1 MISMQPRAFNA
12 HFGRFLAICMVTSLP
27 QLTGCAHSD
36 ARSSATNIVHGIH
49 ERSTT
54 GVHPHDV
61 LEEALRQAANG
72 SQHLARQRLTAFAG
86 DPQFD
91 RSVRD
96 KARTAL
102 IYLEMR
108 QGRYREALGWVDAS
122 LRDNPSDANLTNLAV
137 LLRPLS
143 AWPAQKVIRV
153 LPSRSTY
160 SIHDGNLFLPIRAG
174 VHEGRF
180 LLDTGANFSLIS
192 ATEATRIGLHL
203 PQTDPARIGDSSG
216 QGIAVRVA
224 VADRFE
230 MAGVS
235 LENVV
240 FLVID
245 DTQPPFSSLPLGQR
259 GVIGLPV
266 IVAMNRF
273 AWDDAGGFS
282 TLLPAPE
289 HPQCVANL
297 RYAGMNVVASA
308 RLSDRGGDLDLFVD
322 TGATHTVA
330 LPNLATKLSPEQ
342 ANAPTHLR
350 TMTGV
355 GGSSQA
361 EAIWLDALKPG
372 IDGVPL
378 DIGPIELLRK
388 SPLRELEPYDLWL
401 GMDVLQK
408 LRRVRF
414 DFECMRIEIE

>member
-1 MISMQPRAFNA
+1 MIARQSRTFNA
-12 HFGRFLAICMVTSLP
+12 HFWQLLAICMLPSLLH
-27 QLTGCAHSD
+27 LTGCAYGD
-36 ARSSATNIVHGIH
+36 TRSHVTNAVRGIQAGSNTGIH
-49 ERSTT
+49 AHEA
-54 GVHPHDV
+54 
-61 LEEALRQAANG
+61 LEEALRLAASG
-72 SQHLARQRLTAFAG
+72 SQELARERLTAFAG

-91 RSVRD
+91 SGIRD
-96 KARTAL
+96 KALTAL

-108 QGRYREALGWVDAS
+108 QGRYGEALGWVDAG
-122 LRDNPSDANLTNLAV
+122 LREYPSDSGLTNLAA

-143 AWPAQKVIRV
+143 EWPAQKVIGV
-153 LPSRSTY
+153 LPSHSTY
-160 SIHDGNLFLPIRAG
+160 SMHDGNLFLPVRAG

-192 ATEATRIGLHL
+192 ADEATRIGLHL

-216 QGIAVRVA
+216 QGVAVRVA

-230 MAGVS
+230 MAGLS

-282 TLLPAPE
+282 TLPPAPG

-308 RLSDRGGDLDLFVD
+308 RLSGVDLDLFVD

-355 GGSSQA
+355 GGSSQV
-361 EAIWLDALKPG
+361 EATWLDALKPG

-408 LRRVRF
+408 PRRVRF
-414 DFECMRIEIE
+414 DFQCMRIEIE